1 MNFFALLLSFYMLTL
16 SCFPCGDSEEC
27 NAKDRQEITSAPGD
41 HEHESEGC
49 TPFCSCACCSSTGF
63 YPGTN
68 TPKHIELASEQVV
81 FYSPPE
87 YFDSYNA
94 HAVWQP
100 PRA

>member
-1 MNFFALLLSFYMLTL
+1 MNFFVFLLSFYMLTL

-27 NAKDRQEITSAPGD
+27 NAKDKQEVSSTSGD
-41 HEHESEGC
+41 HEHETEGC
-49 TPFCSCACCSSTGF
+49 TPFCSCACCSSTAFCTGM
-63 YPGTN
+63 N
-68 TPKHIELASEQVV
+68 TPKYIALASEQVI
-81 FYSPPE
+81 FSGPPE